1 MSLEERLFVHDIA
14 EPLSLRPL
22 YAMSASALDVLEE
35 VRVELVL
42 AMDLSDIA
50 GDEDWFIETVVLD
63 IARAIDG
70 NAMLMHTHTHT
81 HTHTQT
87 HT

>member
-22 YAMSASALDVLEE
+22 YAMSASELDVLEE
-35 VRVELVL
+35 VGVELVL

-50 GDEDWFIETVVLD
+50 GDEEWFIETVVLD
-63 IARAIDG
+63 IARAIDV
-70 NAMLMHTHTHT
+70 NAMLM
-81 HTHTQT
+81 QT
-87 HT
+87 LSKTRSSY